1 MHFLTRKHVSRRALL
16 RGAGAAVALPLLE
29 SMTPVLAA
37 PAQATPRFACIY
49 VPHGATMAKWTPSG
63 TGSDFPLS
71 EILQP
76 LEPHRRYLNVV
87 SGLGLPSANGNDA
100 SAEANH
106 TRSSA
111 CFLSGSQPLLGPR
124 AQLGVTV
131 DQVAAAGIGGDTPL
145 PSLEVGVEGPAF
157 TCGTN
162 LSCAY
167 RNSLAWR
174 NATTPLPVEN
184 NPQAVFERL
193 FGDGASEAQRKA
205 RRTQARSL
213 LDTLREE
220 IVTLQKTLPAADR
233 ERLGAYVEDIREIE
247 RRIANAQNLP
257 AVERDAPAGVPA
269 GFDEHVKLQLDLV
282 ALAWRADVT
291 RIATMPFA
299 QETSNATYPASGL
312 TESFHAL
319 SHHSNIQANKDR
331 FAVMN
336 RYHVGI
342 LAYFLGKLAA
352 TPDGE
357 GTLLDHS
364 LVLYG
369 SGISDGNQH
378 DHGPLPILLAGG
390 GRGRL
395 AGNRHL
401 VVPADTP
408 LANLQLSI
416 LHTLGVE
423 ADRFADSTGAL
434 SI

>member
-1 MHFLTRKHVSRRALL
+1 MNFITRKHLSRRALL
-16 RGAGAAVALPLLE
+16 RGAGATVALPLLE
-29 SMTPVLAA
+29 SMTPAMAA
-37 PAQATPRFACIY
+37 PAPAAPRFACIY
-49 VPHGATMAKWTPSG
+49 VPHGVTLAKWTPAA
-63 TGSDFPLS
+63 TGRDFPMS

-76 LEPHRRYLNVV
+76 LEPFRRHLTVV
-87 SGLGLPSANGNDA
+87 SGLDLPSANGDDA

-111 CFLSGSQPLLGPR
+111 CFLSGAQPVLGPR
-124 AQLGVTV
+124 AQLGITV
-131 DQVAAAGIGGDTPL
+131 DQVAAAAIGNDTPL
-145 PSLEVGVEGPAF
+145 PSLELGIEGPAF
-157 TCGTN
+157 GCGTN

-174 NATTPLPVEN
+174 NATTPLPIEN

-193 FGDGASEAQRKA
+193 FGDGASEAQRKV
-205 RRTQARSL
+205 RRAQARSL

-220 IVTLQKTLPAADR
+220 IVALQKTLPAGDR

-247 RRIANAQNLP
+247 RRITNAQNRP
-257 AVERDAPAGVPA
+257 GVTSDAPAGVPA
-269 GFDEHVKLQLDLV
+269 SFDEHVKLQMDLL

-291 RIATMPFA
+291 RVATLPFA

-312 TESFHAL
+312 TDSFHAL

-336 RYHVGI
+336 RYHIGI
-342 LAYFLGKLAA
+342 LGYFLDKLAK
-352 TPDGE
+352 TPEGE
-357 GTLLDHS
+357 GTLLDQS

-390 GRGRL
+390 ARGRL
-395 AGNRHL
+395 EGNRHL
-401 VVPADTP
+401 MAPAGTP
-408 LANLQLSI
+408 LANLQLSL

-423 ADRFADSTGAL
+423 AKSFADSTGAL
-434 SI
+434 GI

>member
-1 MHFLTRKHVSRRALL
+1 MYFLTRKHLSRRALL
-16 RGAGAAVALPLLE
+16 RGAGATLALQLLE
-29 SMTPVLAA
+29 SMTPAMAASAA
-37 PAQATPRFACIY
+37 PAPRFACIY
-49 VPHGATMAKWTPSG
+49 VPHGVTLAKWTPG
-63 TGSDFPLS
+63 ATGRDFPMT

-76 LEPHRRYLNVV
+76 LEPYRRHLNVI
-87 SGLGLPSANGNDA
+87 SGLGLPSANGSDA

-111 CFLSGSQPLLGPR
+111 CFLSGAQPLLGPR

-131 DQVAAAGIGGDTPL
+131 DQVAAAAVGNDTPL
-145 PSLEVGVEGPAF
+145 PSLELGIEGPAF
-157 TCGTN
+157 GCGTN

-174 NATTPLPVEN
+174 NATTPLPIEN

-193 FGDGASEAQRKA
+193 FGDGASEAQRKT
-205 RRTQARSL
+205 RRAQARSL

-220 IVTLQKTLPAADR
+220 IVALQKTLPAADR

-247 RRIANAQNLP
+247 RRIANAQNRP
-257 AVERDAPAGVPA
+257 GVASDAPTGVPA
-269 GFDEHVKLQLDLV
+269 SFDDHVKLQLDLL

-291 RIATMPFA
+291 RVATLPFA

-312 TESFHAL
+312 SDSFHAL

-336 RYHVGI
+336 RYHIGI
-342 LAYFLGKLAA
+342 LAHFLGKLAA

-390 GRGRL
+390 ARGRI

-401 VVPADTP
+401 MVPAGAP

-423 ADRFADSTGAL
+423 AKQFADSTGTVA
-434 SI
+434 I

>member
-1 MHFLTRKHVSRRALL
+1 MHFLTRKHLSRRALL
-16 RGAGAAVALPLLE
+16 RGAGATLALPLLE
-29 SMTPVLAA
+29 SMTPAMAASAA
-37 PAQATPRFACIY
+37 PAPRFASFY
-49 VPHGATMAKWTPSG
+49 VPHGVTLAKWTPAAAG
-63 TGSDFPLS
+63 KDFPMS

-76 LEPHRRYLNVV
+76 LEPHRRYLNVI
-87 SGLGLPSANGNDA
+87 SGLDLPSANGSDA

-111 CFLSGSQPLLGPR
+111 CFLSGAEPVLGPR
-124 AQLGVTV
+124 AQLGITV
-131 DQVAAAGIGGDTPL
+131 DQVAAAAIGNDTPL
-145 PSLEVGVEGPAF
+145 PSLELGIEGPAF
-157 TCGTN
+157 GCGAK

-174 NATTPLPVEN
+174 NALTPLPIEN

-193 FGDGASEAQRKA
+193 FGDGASEAQRKT
-205 RRTQARSL
+205 RRAQASSL

-220 IVTLQKTLPAADR
+220 IAALQKTLPAVDR

-247 RRIANAQNLP
+247 RRITNAQHRP
-257 AVERDAPAGVPA
+257 GVESDAPTGVPA
-269 GFDEHVKLQLDLV
+269 TFDEHAKLQLDLL
-282 ALAWRADVT
+282 ALAWRADIT
-291 RIATMPFA
+291 RIGTLPFA
-299 QETSNATYPASGL
+299 QETSNATYPASGV
-312 TESFHAL
+312 TDSFHAL

-336 RYHVGI
+336 RYHISI
-342 LAYFLGKLAA
+342 LAHFLDKLAK
-352 TPDGE
+352 TPDGD

-390 GRGRL
+390 ARGRL
-395 AGNRHL
+395 TGNRHL
-401 VVPADTP
+401 VVPTKTP

-423 ADRFADSTGAL
+423 AKQFADSNGMV